1 MALHRPQQDPMT
13 VQQKVNDVS
22 SGPNRLKRKASG
34 EIDGQSQA
42 QRYSPPSG
50 LDNAFLT
57 AASNSDGATSGCLTA
72 DQVFSVQV
80 GRKLF
85 RLTGASLSSDAVRGP
100 SRLTQ
105 SVQGQLCQSNAGYA
119 LHFDRNPVTF
129 PKIVLHLKGYHVEPE
144 NGDEFA
150 GLIADAHFYRPSTV
164 PRLSKRLLSAEI
176 IYVRVGDE
184 SVKVHRDLFF
194 KPGDSPNRLIFI
206 WSTKYHAEDGA
217 FASISPVG
225 PDCLEPLHF
234 CNRSGAIFA
243 DLLRLLEGEEGKAV
257 PGIFLRVKDVQ
268 MAGLVGNANDFSKCQ
283 RPFVDNVANLLITE
297 TGEQILDLDWLNPG
311 RPPLTG
317 TAKFSGQDRK
327 HLQHILNRIVT
338 VNHTPPPEARGGVTT
353 DLFKACV

>member
-22 SGPNRLKRKASG
+22 SGLKRLKRKASG

-42 QRYSPPSG
+42 RRYSPPSG

-57 AASNSDGATSGCLTA
+57 AASNSDGAM
-72 DQVFSVQV
+72 
-80 GRKLF
+80 
-85 RLTGASLSSDAVRGP
+85 P

-105 SVQGQLCQSNAGYA
+105 SVQEQLCQSNAGHA
-119 LHFDRNPVTF
+119 LHSDRNPVTF
-129 PKIVLHLKGYHVEPE
+129 AKIVLYLQGYHVEPE

-150 GLIADAHFYRPSTV
+150 RLIADAHFYRL
-164 PRLSKRLLSAEI
+164 PRLSKRLLSSEI

-184 SVKVHRDLFF
+184 SFKVHRDLFST
-194 KPGDSPNRLIFI
+194 PGDSPNRLTFS
-206 WSTKYHAEDGA
+206 WSTKYQAKDGA
-217 FASISPVG
+217 FASISPG
-225 PDCLEPLHF
+225 LEQRLISH
-234 CNRSGAIFA
+234 AISSIIN
-243 DLLRLLEGEEGKAV
+243 EEGKAV